1 MCFIKGKYWLT
12 CVSSRVNTENKRNNV
27 ELPPMLQKETIILQI
42 QIKQKE
48 NGYNLKIGH

>member
-1 MCFIKGKYWLT
+1 MHSKVGLYRKKIFNPLD
-12 CVSSRVNTENKRNNV
+12 SSQR
-27 ELPPMLQKETIILQI
+27 LQLQETIILQI

>member
-1 MCFIKGKYWLT
+1 MCIIY
-12 CVSSRVNTENKRNNV
+12 NTK
-27 ELPPMLQKETIILQI
+27 KETIILQI